1 MNVGDS
7 SGTHMLYNI
16 HKETHAA
23 LLVKGYHINMCSVAV
38 LVIGIKGLF
47 AADKASPAT
56 YRT

>member
-1 MNVGDS
+1 
-7 SGTHMLYNI
+7 MLYNI